1 MKKYR
6 TKGSRV
12 EREFKKMFDSW
23 GFNCFKTPLSGA
35 TGIPGLTGDLVVRDP
50 KTYETLLKVEV
61 KARKNPPKVIM
72 SWLKNNELL
81 IIKGDYI
88 KTEEAVAI
96 MPMSTLKF
104 FMNKFLE
111 EEE

>member
-1 MKKYR
+1 
-6 TKGSRV
+6 
-12 EREFKKMFDSW
+12 
-23 GFNCFKTPLSGA
+23 
-35 TGIPGLTGDLVVRDP
+35 
-50 KTYETLLKVEV
+50 
-61 KARKNPPKVIM
+61 M